1 MRHQE
6 RTRQQFEKRTF
17 DVTSQCERYCRC
29 ICCPCVGLSTT
40 KLELGPDEAV
50 LSKHD
55 CCNHIV
61 QKRPYAQL
69 GSVDSHHEC
78 GICWSVGSDLTGRD
92 GRLMP
97 GWGCNAP
104 LVREIVEELQE
115 RKLGRGNVAQM
126 RSHED
131 LAASVAHAHA
141 KLDTILSHLGL
152 EPPAPPPPPPAEA
165 LAVAPLPAAEEMIR
179 M

>member
-6 RTRQQFEKRTF
+6 RTRQFEKQTF

-50 LSKHD
+50 LTKHD

-131 LAASVAHAHA
+131 LAASVATPTPNSTQSSLIWA
-141 KLDTILSHLGL
+141 LSLQRRRRRRPQRRLQSHRCQLQ
-152 EPPAPPPPPPAEA
+152 
-165 LAVAPLPAAEEMIR
+165 R
-179 M
+179 R